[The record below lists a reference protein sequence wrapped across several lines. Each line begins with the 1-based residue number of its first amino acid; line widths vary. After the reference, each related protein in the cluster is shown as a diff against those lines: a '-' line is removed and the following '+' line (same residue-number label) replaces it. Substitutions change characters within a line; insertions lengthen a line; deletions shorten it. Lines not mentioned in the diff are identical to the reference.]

1 VEKDVTSYLNWF
13 LTDQTAY
20 LSIPNNVDS
29 TYTGIPLVNI
39 SLTFYAAD
47 AENPP
52 AEGLPT
58 ILPVSSA
65 PANWSAIEVTAG
77 SNLSYSV
84 TLPYDD
90 VVATTLELMAMP
102 HGCEEFWYTNI
113 DNDEAASK
121 YGLCGGGVYRE
132 LQVYVDGILAGAT
145 YPMVVIYTGG
155 INPFLW
161 RPLTGIMSFDIPA
174 YSFDLTPFVLGDG
187 KAHEITVKVLGGD
200 SQGGMWYLDAA
211 LKLYRDPT
219 AAPVSGGVLQH
230 HDSGSNVTVASGRG
244 ADGYG
249 WNTTG
254 THQYRVIGQLIR
266 AAGTAAQS
274 TMTLET
280 SGALGAWNTNV
291 LSDNGAVETTNGQ
304 STSVHS
310 DALSAAQASVTDSA
324 ASDGRHRLVQ
334 SVAVYPYSMVSSYKQ
349 DATTM
354 DMTATV
360 NITYGRT
367 NVYAPLD
374 NAPERAPHSPDYKGY
389 NTSWHNSIWS
399 SAAYNRSLDHSTV
412 YVESDTATAGYF
424 VGSTNS
430 VCYRRLASAE
440 AGFVN
445 TDEEAGQCDFPKG
458 KYICG
463 YELCQGGAGRRS
475 DVASVVTTDGASLG
489 ATAKAAAIG
498 TVAKGRTVD
507 AAEGRPLV
515 RHPLMGRAK
524 LAVPTR
530 RVLGVPSCV

>member
-1 VEKDVTSYLNWF
+1 VEKDVTSYLKGVVGVLRASGSSHN
-13 LTDQTAY
+13 QG
-20 LSIPNNVDS
+20 DS
-29 TYTGIPLVNI
+29 TSPGFPLDNV
-39 SLTFYAAD
+39 SHTFYAAV

-58 ILPVSSA
+58 IVPISSA

-90 VVATTLELMAMP
+90 VVAITLELMATP

-132 LQVYVDGILAGAT
+132 LQVYVDGVLAGAT

-219 AAPVSGGVLQH
+219 AAPVSGGVMQH
-230 HDSGSNVTVASGRG
+230 HDTGSNVTVTSGRG
-244 ADGYG
+244 TDGYG

-254 THQYRVIGQLIR
+254 THQYGVVGQLVR

-280 SGALGAWNTNV
+280 AGALSAWNTNV

-310 DALSAAQASVTDSA
+310 DALSAAQASIIGAA
-324 ASDGRHRLVQ
+324 ASEGRHRLVE

-367 NVYAPLD
+367 NVYASLD
-374 NAPERAPHSPDYKGY
+374 NAREHAPHSPENTGY
-389 NTSWHNSIWS
+389 NISWHNSIWS
-399 SAAYNRSLDHSTV
+399 SAAYNRTLDHSTV

-424 VGSTNS
+424 VGTTDS

-445 TDEEAGQCDFPKG
+445 TDEEAGQCDFPSG

-463 YELCQGGAGRRS
+463 YDLCQGGASRRS
-475 DVASVVTTDGASLG
+475 GVASAVTTDGASLG
-489 ATAKAAAIG
+489 AKAKAVAVE
-498 TVAKGRTVD
+498 TLTQSAKGRTVD
-507 AAEGRPLV
+507 AAEGRPVV

-524 LAVPTR
+524 LAVPSR
-530 RVLGVPSCV
+530 RV